1 MKKGLILEGG
11 AMRGMFTCGVL
22 DVFMEEKIIFDGAV
36 GISAGA
42 VFGCNFKSKQ
52 IGRPI
57 RYNKKYSK
65 DPRYCSLQSLIK
77 TGDLYGVDFC
87 YHELPDVLDPF
98 DRETFK
104 QNPMDFYIGATNIET
119 GECEFH
125 KCVDGE
131 NEDISWMQASASM
144 PLVSK
149 PVAIDGN
156 LYLDG
161 GIANTVPFKFMED
174 LGFDKNVVILTQPKG
189 YLKKKSSTYLIL
201 KGTMRKYPK
210 LIDAMKNRH
219 RMYNKQMVEI
229 NKREREG
236 SLFVIRPPQSLGIG
250 RTEKDPDELERVYQ
264 TGREVAK
271 QILPELKKY
280 LEIL

>member
-161 GIANTVPFKFMED
+161 GIANTVPFVFMED

>member
-87 YHELPDVLDPF
+87 YHELPDVLDPL

-104 QNPMDFYIGATNIET
+104 RNPMDFYIGATNIET

-264 TGREVAK
+264 TGREAAK
-271 QILPELKKY
+271 QILPELKEY
-280 LEIL
+280 LEI